1 MRRFLFPKRTMTALL
16 VVTGLMLALVNF
28 ALAETEYT
36 VQPGDTLT
44 SVARHYGITIQ
55 ELAEANGLRSNS
67 WLYINQTITIPDKG
81 SEAEAISESTTEVS
95 VEASSQAASD
105 SAEAVEVAALAEA
118 PTEEAAATTG
128 SYLVQGGDTLYG
140 IARTHGTTVEALM
153 IANNLRSS
161 LIRVG
166 QTLSLPD
173 GSTVVEASPQ
183 GFAASNPAINGEKW
197 IDINLST
204 QTITAYEGNTPI
216 YSAIVSTGLPRTPTV
231 VGSYRVYVKY
241 TATDM
246 RGGSQAAGDY
256 YYLPN
261 VPYTMYFYGGYGIH
275 GTYWHNN
282 FGQPMSHG
290 CVNLRTSDAKWFF
303 DWAPVGTRVETH
315 Y

>member
-1 MRRFLFPKRTMTALL
+1 MTALL
-16 VVTGLMLALVNF
+16 VVTLLMLALVNL
-28 ALAETEYT
+28 ASAETEYI

-44 SVARHYGITIQ
+44 RVARQYGITIQ
-55 ELAEANGLRSNS
+55 ELAEANELRPNS
-67 WLYINQTITIPDKG
+67 WLYMNQTLIIPDKG
-81 SEAEAISESTTEVS
+81 SETEAPSEKSTEVS
-95 VEASSQAASD
+95 IEASSEAEAAET
-105 SAEAVEVAALAEA
+105 APEAEEAVEVAASAPSEEA
-118 PTEEAAATTG
+118 PATTG

-140 IARTHGTTVEALM
+140 IAVNHGTSVEALM

-166 QTLSLPD
+166 QSLSLPD
-173 GSTVVEASPQ
+173 GSTVVERSPQ
-183 GFAASNPAINGEKW
+183 AFTASNPAVNGEKW

-204 QTITAYEGNTPI
+204 QTITAYEGNSAL

-231 VGSYRVYVKY
+231 VGSYNVYIKY

-246 RGGSQAAGDY
+246 QGGSHAYGDY

-303 DWAPVGTRVETH
+303 DWAPVGTKVETH

>member
-1 MRRFLFPKRTMTALL
+1 MRRFLSPQRTMTALL
-16 VVTGLMLALVNF
+16 VVALLMLALVNL
-28 ALAETEYT
+28 ASAETEYI

-44 SVARHYGITIQ
+44 SVARQYGLTIQ

-67 WLYINQTITIPDKG
+67 WLYMNQAIAIPDKG
-81 SEAEAISESTTEVS
+81 SEAEVASENTTAVSFEAVEEAAEVEE
-95 VEASSQAASD
+95 V
-105 SAEAVEVAALAEA
+105 VEVAASAPSEA
-118 PTEEAAATTG
+118 PATTG
-128 SYLVQGGDTLYG
+128 SYLVRSGDTLYG
-140 IARTHGTTVEALM
+140 IAVNHGTSVQALM
-153 IANNLRSS
+153 SANNLSSS

-173 GSTVVEASPQ
+173 GSTVAQTSQPA
-183 GFAASNPAINGEKW
+183 FAASNPAVNGGKW
-197 IDINLST
+197 IDINLSR
-204 QTITAYEGNTPI
+204 QSITAYEGNTPI

-231 VGSYRVYVKY
+231 VGSYNVYVKY
-241 TATDM
+241 AATDM
-246 RGGSQAAGDY
+246 RGGSHAAGDY

-261 VPYTMYFYGGYGIH
+261 VPYTMYFFRGYGIH